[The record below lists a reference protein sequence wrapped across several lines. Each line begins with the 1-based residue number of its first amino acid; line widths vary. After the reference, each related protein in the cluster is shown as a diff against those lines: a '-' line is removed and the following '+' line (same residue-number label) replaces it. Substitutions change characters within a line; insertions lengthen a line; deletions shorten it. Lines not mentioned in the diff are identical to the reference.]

1 MYNLVGEK
9 QGFSFLLAKELI
21 QLSASHL
28 SAEGVNH

>member
-9 QGFSFLLAKELI
+9 QGFSFLLADKII

-28 SAEGVNH
+28 LAEGINH